1 MTVTQFNNICKDL
14 VEAAGIKGHVL
25 VAQEDH
31 ATNKLKDRSGIWLVA
46 VIPTTEIEGEP
57 DAEKESLVSLLFVL
71 ESANYGQ
78 SDDDE
83 LKQFQRT
90 QDAILKI
97 KDHITEMQ
105 SIGCSPFANY
115 DPSQTVI
122 NPEYQIFSD
131 RNGWSMTLI
140 F

>member
-14 VEAAGIKGHVL
+14 VAAAKIKGHVL

-31 ATNKLKDRSGIWLVA
+31 ATKKLKDKSGIWLVA
-46 VIPTTEIEGEP
+46 VIPTLETEGEP
-57 DAEKESLVSLLFVL
+57 DAEKESNVSLLFVL
-71 ESANYGQ
+71 EYADYGQ
-78 SDDDE
+78 TDDAE

-90 QDAILKI
+90 QEAIFKI
-97 KDHITEMQ
+97 KEYISEMQ
-105 SIGCSPFANY
+105 ATGCSPFENY
-115 DPSQTVI
+115 EPSQTVI

-131 RNGWSMTLI
+131 RNGWSMTLV